1 MAKDTPSMAK
11 NKIKRSLGAIL
22 DPHPSAKDISMLW
35 GYFGHSCIYCG
46 LSMDRTSR
54 HGHLDH
60 VIATSE
66 GGNNSIYNHVLAC
79 AKCNGDEKR
88 EMDWLD
94 FLRSKAKTDQEYNK
108 RKLIV
113 ESWLAKNS
121 VQNINQAL
129 NVEAEDIIAKALK
142 DFDSAV
148 EQMRTLRKSII

>member
-22 DPHPSAKDISMLW
+22 DPHPSAKEVSVLW
-35 GYFGHSCIYCG
+35 DYFGRSCIYCG
-46 LSMDRTSR
+46 LSLDRKSR
-54 HGHLDH
+54 NGHLDH

-88 EMDWLD
+88 EMDWVD
-94 FLRSKAKTDQEYNK
+94 FLRSKVKTDQEYNR
-108 RKLIV
+108 RKHIV
-113 ESWLAKNS
+113 ETWLAKNS
-121 VQNINQAL
+121 VQNTNLAL
-129 NVEAEDIIAKALK
+129 NAEAEVIIAKALK

-148 EQMRTLRKSII
+148 EQMRSLRNSML